1 MTSLPHHM
9 RTPAP
14 RRPARIVFIF
24 LDGVGIGPPDPA
36 TNPLAAAELPALT
49 ELLGGPP
56 VATARATAP
65 AAPRSP
71 PAEPPP
77 AGSPPSGS
85 PPSGSPP
92 SGPPPAGLL
101 VPLDATLGVAGLPQ
115 SGTGQTTLFT
125 GVNAARRFGRHF
137 GPWVPT
143 SLRPLL
149 RANSLLALARNAGL
163 DIAFANAFPDHLPER
178 AHRRGPAARTAP
190 WLAAEGAGALTRGTD
205 ALRQGRAVASEIVN
219 DAWRRRLGVLDLPS
233 PSPADAGRTLAG
245 IAARHDVTLFAHF
258 TTDIVGHRGDFDDAV
273 KVLALLDAFLA
284 GVLDALP
291 ADALLVVAS
300 DHGNLEDAR
309 GGHTR
314 NPALGVLAGPGAA
327 DIAPALHSLTDV
339 TPALLRALRLQW
351 TEPG

>member
-1 MTSLPHHM
+1 MTSPAHGHT
-9 RTPAP
+9 RTPTST
-14 RRPARIVFIF
+14 RPARIVFIF

-36 TNPLAAAELPALT
+36 TNPLAAAELPTLT
-49 ELLGGPP
+49 ELLGSPP
-56 VATARATAP
+56 VATAQ
-65 AAPRSP
+65 AAAFST
-71 PAEPPP
+71 
-77 AGSPPSGS
+77 SGS
-85 PPSGSPP
+85 PSSA
-92 SGPPPAGLL
+92 PPPGAPQPGPDRQPAGML
-101 VPLDATLGVAGLPQ
+101 VPLDATLDVPGLPQ

-149 RANSLLALARNAGL
+149 RDSSLLARARHADL
-163 DIAFANAFPDHLPER
+163 DVAFANAFPDHLPER
-178 AHRRGPAARTAP
+178 AHRRGPAARTGP
-190 WLAAEGAGALTRGTD
+190 WLAAQGAGALTRGTD

-219 DAWRRRLGVLDLPS
+219 DAWRRRLGVTDLPS

-258 TTDIVGHRGDFDDAV
+258 TTDIVGHRGSFDDAV
-273 KVLALLDAFLA
+273 EAMDRVDAFLA

-300 DHGNLEDAR
+300 DHGNLEDVR

-314 NPALGVLAGPGAA
+314 NPALGVLAGRGAA
-327 DIAPALHSLTDV
+327 DIAPALRSLQDV
-339 TPALLRALRLQW
+339 TPALLQALGLPW
-351 TEPG
+351 AEP